1 MKLRGV
7 NLNWSAYNCFANSL
21 NDEVEVNDE
30 PMNDDQLQCR
40 AYEAFK
46 ARVLHFG
53 KIGDENEEPCHLDGP
68 VVVPFNQL
76 RGHRYGGIRT
86 IATHKTYRP
95 IITNAQIIGNYR
107 LMPFGY

>member
-1 MKLRGV
+1 M
-7 NLNWSAYNCFANSL
+7 
-21 NDEVEVNDE
+21 
-30 PMNDDQLQCR
+30 

-53 KIGDENEEPCHLDGP
+53 KIGDENVEPCHLDGP

-76 RGHRYGGIRT
+76 RGHRYGGILT
-86 IATHKTYRP
+86 ISTHKTYRP